1 MTNIKTL
8 NGFNLKKIWLVF
20 RELFMKTKKL
30 LMHGEAK
37 KIKVVKYN

>member
-30 LMHGEAK
+30 LSTVKQK